1 MQQKKALNNHDAGFV
16 LVLAVF
22 MLSLL
27 AMIGLAAMTTS
38 TTEIEIAAN
47 EKFRKIAFYQAESGL
62 NIGAELVEMLDG
74 QYEAEPVYGDEDT
87 LITVKDVFF
96 LYEDADTVGQG
107 GPGNR
112 VRLREDQTI
121 DSGPLLPSSRAA
133 DTRYDIVVSGKHK
146 AFIDIDKLG
155 SRELPGGGA
164 EFASGAEGRGVSS
177 RSIIYEIDSIGRL
190 PAGGKARANNLMG
203 FELIPKY

>member
-1 MQQKKALNNHDAGFV
+1 MQQKKALHNHTEGFV
-16 LVLAVF
+16 LVLAIF
-22 MLSLL
+22 MMALLS
-27 AMIGLAAMTTS
+27 MIGLAAMTTS

-47 EKFRKIAFYQAESGL
+47 EKFRKMAFYQAESGL
-62 NIGAELVEMLDG
+62 NIGAALVEMLDG
-74 QYEAEPVYGDEDT
+74 QYEADPVYEDEDT
-87 LITVKDVFF
+87 LVTVKDIFF
-96 LYEDADTVGQG
+96 LYEEADTAEDG
-107 GPGNR
+107 GPGNM

-121 DSGPLLPSSRAA
+121 DSGSLFPSSRAA

-146 AFIDIDKLG
+146 AFIDVDKLG
-155 SRELPGGGA
+155 TRELPGGGA

-203 FELIPKY
+203 FELIPKH